1 MSALPPRV
9 SAELLVLW
17 DVQSLNMR
25 ADEPYWAQRSALR
38 CALRLG
44 TAALALVLLALTVR
58 AQRPRDLRPQGYVND
73 FAGIINPDTRR
84 DLNAI
89 CSEVDKKAQ
98 VQIAI
103 VTVRSLNGESV
114 EDYSIDLATRWG
126 IGPKQKDRG
135 VLILL

>member
-1 MSALPPRV
+1 MITLGRSRTRSHPARLRFQAAALV
-9 SAELLVLW
+9 SATL
-17 DVQSLNMR
+17 S
-25 ADEPYWAQRSALR
+25 
-38 CALRLG
+38 
-44 TAALALVLLALTVR
+44 LALSVR

-73 FAGIINPDTRR
+73 FVGIINPDTRR

-98 VQIAI
+98 AQIAI

-126 IGPKQKDRG
+126 IGPKQKDRDRKSTR
-135 VLILL
+135 LNSSHPS